1 LWKQVQKDKDIDM
14 STDTLEELEEQ
25 VENGRI
31 KNMILTNVFQSLII
45 ESGVNWAQDEEL
57 QQIFFGY
64 NK

>member
-31 KNMILTNVFQSLII
+31 KKI
-45 ESGVNWAQDEEL
+45 
-57 QQIFFGY
+57 
-64 NK
+64 